1 MKHLLFSTLLLAAT
15 TAQAQFID
23 QAKAD
28 LEQAKSDLR
37 QAEADLN
44 QAKMLLN
51 AQSSTDKNILNH
63 LDISFTAGS
72 TGLGFDF
79 AMPISKYVQVRTGAT
94 FMPHFEK
101 KATFGIEVS
110 KNGESLTE
118 SEKHSRFEKM
128 AALLEG
134 FTGIKAQDHVT
145 MIGTP
150 HMNHWKF
157 LVDVFPFQ
165 KNKFWKNLHFTAGF
179 FLGNSQIG
187 TAVNSAEDV
196 ASLLA
201 VNMYN
206 RIRDEVMALE
216 PLINITVKGR
226 DFSMGIPEEMAQYVI
241 GKMDEYG
248 TMGMSVGYYSHDVYA
263 TEDIYYN
270 KDVYTASDLDV
281 LYYDDPETPTPSHK
295 KGDLMYAKGD
305 VIHKKGDPYK
315 MLPGEDNL
323 VKATVKVNK
332 FKPYL
337 GFGYGGPI
345 TKDKRTSISFDCG
358 MLFWGGTPSIVTHD
372 GTDLI
377 NDVEGLQGKIKDYVN
392 TIKGFKVYPEISIRI
407 TQRLF

>member
-1 MKHLLFSTLLLAAT
+1 MKHLLFSTFLLAAT

-23 QAKAD
+23 QAKAN
-28 LEQAKSDLR
+28 LEQTPTS
-37 QAEADLN
+37 LN
-44 QAKMLLN
+44 SL
-51 AQSSTDKNILNH
+51 SSTDKNILNH

-72 TGLGFDF
+72 TGLGFDL
-79 AMPISKYVQVRTGAT
+79 AMPIGKYVQVRTGAT

-110 KNGESLTE
+110 KDGEKMTE
-118 SEKHSRFEKM
+118 AEKQTRFEKM
-128 AALLEG
+128 ATLLEG
-134 FTGIKAQDHVT
+134 FTGIKAEDHVT

-157 LVDVFPFQ
+157 MVDVFPFQ
-165 KNKFWKNLHFTAGF
+165 KSKFWKNLHFTAGF

-196 ASLLA
+196 PSLLA

-206 RIRDEVMALE
+206 RMRDNILALE
-216 PLINITVKGR
+216 PLISVAVQGKE
-226 DFSMGIPEEMAQYVI
+226 FSMGIPEELAQSFI
-241 GKMDEYG
+241 GKLEEYG
-248 TMGMSVGYYSHDVYA
+248 TMGMGVGYYSHDVYA
-263 TEDIYYN
+263 TEDIYYD

-281 LYYDDPETPTPSHK
+281 LYADDPETPTPSHH
-295 KGDLMYAKGD
+295 KGDLKYAKGD
-305 VIHKKGDPYK
+305 VIHKAGDPYK

-345 TKDKRTSISFDCG
+345 TKDKRTSISFDAG
-358 MLFWGGTPSIVTHD
+358 ILFWGGTPSIITHD

-377 NDVEGLQGKIKDYVN
+377 NDMENLNGKVKDYVN